1 MLLARRSMRA
11 VVVDEADQLLTG
23 GYERDCLRVL
33 DALREGDR
41 LRKAGAVCAQLR
53 ISPEHFQEL
62 PRHFRRAAYEGTPLS
77 CCDHSVPSTVV
88 QAVSSGAFIFH
99 SLGSPH

>member
-1 MLLARRSMRA
+1 MRA

-33 DALREGDR
+33 DAFREGDR
-41 LRKAGAVCAQLR
+41 LRKAGAVCAELR

-62 PRHFRRAAYEGTPLS
+62 PRHFRRAAYEGAP
-77 CCDHSVPSTVV
+77 
-88 QAVSSGAFIFH
+88 
-99 SLGSPH
+99 LGSC

>member
-1 MLLARRSMRA
+1 MRSMRA

-33 DALREGDR
+33 DAFREGDR
-41 LRKAGAVCAQLR
+41 LRKAGAVCAELR

-62 PRHFRRAAYEGTPLS
+62 PRLFRRAAYEGACPEIVA
-77 CCDHSVPSTVV
+77 DHSMGLGVTHCKMYV
-88 QAVSSGAFIFH
+88 QEHPV
-99 SLGSPH
+99 LEDED